1 MKRVLVTGIGGFIG
15 WNTAGYLAENG
26 VEVIGVY
33 HRTKPHDNLRC
44 KKVFSC
50 NLAEDS
56 IEAYMND
63 DSVEAIIHF
72 AGQMRGD
79 KIRDYLDNTIGS
91 TRKLIDYAEK
101 TKVKTFIYIS
111 SISVY
116 GETLSSVNEN
126 SDMINANDY
135 GMSKY
140 LCERMLEDANIE
152 NRIVIR
158 LPRVLGKGCD
168 LSYPWLPKVTAQL
181 LKNED
186 VYYRNPDLMYNNMLY
201 VDDLSKWLLYVLDK
215 DMTGFNRFV
224 LGAKGKKRIIDI
236 LEKLKTELL
245 STSKLIEKEASARN
259 TCYAIETEHAEAYGF
274 SSRSIDEILEEL
286 ARNVREDVCEGLYV
300 K

>member
-1 MKRVLVTGIGGFIG
+1 MNSGNVLITGIGGFIG
-15 WNTAGYLAENG
+15 WNVAGYLAEHG

-33 HRTKPHDNLRC
+33 HRRKPDDNLRC
-44 KKVFSC
+44 KTVFSC
-50 NLAEDS
+50 NLSENS
-56 IEAYMND
+56 IEECMDNNV
-63 DSVEAIIHF
+63 VETIIHF
-72 AGQMRGD
+72 AGQMKGD
-79 KIRDYLDNTIGS
+79 KIWDYLDNTIGS

-101 TKVKTFIYIS
+101 TKVKTFVYIS

-186 VYYRNPDLMYNNMLY
+186 VYYRNPDLLYNNMLY
-201 VDDLSKWLLYVLDK
+201 VDDLSKWLLYILDK
-215 DMTGFNRFV
+215 DINGFNCFV
-224 LGAKGKKRIIDI
+224 LGAKGKERIIDI
-236 LEKLKTELL
+236 LEKLKKELS
-245 STSKLIEKEASARN
+245 STSKLIEKEASTRN
-259 TCYAIETEHAEAYGF
+259 TCYAIETEHAEEYGF
-274 SSRSIDEILEEL
+274 SSRSIDEIIEKF
-286 ARNVREDVCEGLYV
+286 AKDIRKDM
-300 K
+300 